1 MVEIYPLVVAKR
13 SLKRREIKKID
24 GALSQLSELFTA
36 AGPFMQQKS
45 DGYQISYEFVTQ
57 YLKVVKSVLKRNNI
71 DYARS
76 HLYALGEIC
85 TSCHTQDTTLR
96 TLFKGTTRKHFD
108 SDYGY
113 AEFNYMTRN
122 YDVAVKYYQRFLDT
136 PGVKTELEII
146 QPLQRIITVYT
157 QIDDKA
163 ADGVAILKKYRT
175 LKDHT
180 PATQAQLQNW
190 IKGLQQISGS
200 EVLTK
205 KPITF
210 DRLNHYVAKY
220 LGNPDK
226 ISINIQT
233 SADKEVQR
241 VWLRGQLYHFLNQDQ
256 DVSEIPVLLYW
267 LAVLDRS
274 IAYNFYFSMTDLYLK
289 QCVLKYPKQPIA
301 QRCYQGYK
309 DYMEF
314 TYTRNGEAIPSGIKK
329 ELEEMDSRIPI
340 RF

>member
-1 MVEIYPLVVAKR
+1 
-13 SLKRREIKKID
+13 
-24 GALSQLSELFTA
+24 
-36 AGPFMQQKS
+36 
-45 DGYQISYEFVTQ
+45 VTQ

-85 TSCHTQDTTLR
+85 TSCHTQDSTLR
-96 TLFKGTTRKHFD
+96 TLFKGTKPRHFD
-108 SDYGY
+108 SDFAY

-122 YDVAVKYYQRFLDT
+122 YDTAVKYYEMSLDA

-163 ADGVAILKKYRT
+163 AEGVAILKKYRT

-180 PATQAQLQNW
+180 PDTQNQLQNW

-205 KPITF
+205 KPVTF
-210 DRLNHYVAKY
+210 DRLKHYVAKY
-220 LGNPDK
+220 LGNPDTV
-226 ISINIQT
+226 SIDIQT

-241 VWLRGQLYHFLNQDQ
+241 VWLRGQLYHFLNREQDPN
-256 DVSEIPVLLYW
+256 EIPVILYW

-289 QCVLKYPKQPIA
+289 QCVLKYPNHPIA
-301 QRCYQGYK
+301 QRCYKGYK

-314 TYTRNGEAIPSGIKK
+314 TYTRNGDPIPDGIQK
-329 ELEEMDSRIPI
+329 EMEDMDKLVPI
-340 RF
+340 SF